1 MQSDRCAQM
10 SRTVHLE
17 TGMTMV
23 FGCRVR
29 PAATV
34 RSEEEDS
41 RLGQRPG
48 VQAMDEA
55 APPAGR

>member
-1 MQSDRCAQM
+1 MQSDRGAQM

-17 TGMTMV
+17 TGMTMT

-34 RSEEEDS
+34 RSEEDS
-41 RLGQRPG
+41 RPGKRPG
-48 VQAMDEA
+48 VEARDEPV
-55 APPAGR
+55 APARG